1 MVDQFDVIGVH
12 VSYVSHDFL
21 AVLTLPIFLNECSFE
36 VSYHTLKQAQLLK
49 ENNLNV
55 QMAMQ
60 RKVSKSC

>member
-36 VSYHTLKQAQLLK
+36 VPYFKTSSIAK
-49 ENNLNV
+49 
-55 QMAMQ
+55 
-60 RKVSKSC
+60 RK